1 MREWKPLIVDQAELD
16 WKNWDDPANREPSD
30 IRWKLLIRGE
40 RSPSG
45 GLVTGVARI
54 EPGAALSRHHHE
66 PEEMYYVISGRG
78 DIEVEEV
85 RKEIGPGTAVYI
97 PPSARHSVRCIGAE
111 PLVFIF
117 TFPRDRFEDIVYHLD
132 ARDPQ

>member
-1 MREWKPLIVDQAELD
+1 MRELKPLIVDQAELD

-45 GLVTGVARI
+45 GLVTGVAQI
-54 EPGAALSRHHHE
+54 EPGTALSRHHHE
-66 PEEMYYVISGRG
+66 PEETYYVISGRV

-97 PPSARHSVRCIGAE
+97 PPGARHSVRCIGAE

-132 ARDPQ
+132 AQDPQ